1 MAAERSGR
9 RRKLE
14 LERAEVDPAADAEP
28 FSNSVNLKLQDLIP
42 DRTGSV
48 VIQTDGAPLTI
59 ILEDFGEIRARGIAP
74 EGTQSQHTDVS
85 GFDYVAFGNGV
96 ILYFA
101 ADEVRL
107 VLRRDGQEL
116 APRRELPHSV
126 SYLVERELAEP
137 PHGHGRPHKG
147 TSPH

>member
-1 MAAERSGR
+1 MTADRSGR

-14 LERAEVDPAADAEP
+14 LERAEEDSAIDTDA
-28 FSNSVNLKLQDLIP
+28 FSNSVSLKLQDLIP

-48 VIQTDGAPLTI
+48 VIQTDGAPLVM
-59 ILEDFGEIRARGIAP
+59 ILEDFGQIRARGIAP

-85 GFDYVAFGNGV
+85 GFDYVAFGTGV

-107 VLRRDGQEL
+107 VLRRGGQDL
-116 APRRELPHSV
+116 APRRELPRSV

-137 PHGHGRPHKG
+137 RHGHGRSH
-147 TSPH
+147 